1 MSFGQVGNHIRY
13 CINTLTSRIL
23 FLDFFTK
30 ETIGLKYIPRY
41 SARYL
46 QELENQAM
54 FGSFEPELVVDVN
67 NNVRPVGAD

>member
-30 ETIGLKYIPRY
+30 QTIGLKYIPRS

-46 QELENQAM
+46 QEMENLAM